1 MVPMEEEVGL
11 AIAMTP
17 REFEKSSASNSF
29 SGVPYTPHGEEASIF
44 KYYCPLCMQ
53 YFKQIMKMK
62 CCGNYMCVQCCKDYV
77 ERKGVHLAVHEGI
90 THIEGR
96 FISPNSIYCPHCQV
110 SGFHPIG
117 VSFEEAVRDYQLN
130 SVPLQDRGIAA
141 YSPLRVGETF
151 EDLKRKMIPYKSFQ
165 IIKTISDD
173 GTHDSEMVQL
183 EDPLSPAYLVEN
195 NTMPGIAMVHGA
207 GDETPIFRSPRM
219 RLEPDTPGQMQFS
232 LYHPDEDVGASGHR
246 LFQDEHSG
254 LFTHE
259 GIVTGNATAD
269 GRLEI
274 ATSERNCER
283 PPLSRAGS
291 TVRIITM
298 NDAAGS
304 SRQGSEKALMRGQC
318 SHLATNLIEQ
328 WMCSALAQYPA
339 VGNTECEAS
348 Q

>member
-1 MVPMEEEVGL
+1 MEGEVGL

-17 REFEKSSASNSF
+17 REFEKSSGSNSF

-77 ERKGVHLAVHEGI
+77 ERKGVHLAPHEGV
-90 THIEGR
+90 THIEDR

-117 VSFEEAVRDYQLN
+117 VSFEEAVRDYQIN
-130 SVPLQDRGIAA
+130 NVAPQDRGIAA

-173 GTHDSEMVQL
+173 GTHNSEMVQL
-183 EDPLSPAYLVEN
+183 DDPLSPAYLVEHN
-195 NTMPGIAMVHGA
+195 VMPGIAMVHGA

-232 LYHPDEDVGASGHR
+232 LYHPDEDAGAGGNR
-246 LFQDEHSG
+246 LFQEDHSG
-254 LFTHE
+254 PFTQDLM
-259 GIVTGNATAD
+259 VANNNASIE
-269 GRLEI
+269 GRLECT
-274 ATSERNCER
+274 ASERNCER
-283 PPLSRAGS
+283 PPLSRVGS
-291 TVRIITM
+291 SVRVITV
-298 NDAAGS
+298 NDVGGSS

-328 WMCSALAQYPA
+328 WMGSALAQYPA